1 MSSALS
7 ARPRSRLRHVLSAP
21 RLRLWLTFA
30 MALASA
36 WFWTVAQ
43 AQEAPATP
51 DAEPPP
57 AAAAPTEPQG
67 GLSEQARMQALRRA
81 SDAVLGV
88 QVLALPDARSNA
100 SVGRERQGSGI
111 VIGRDGLVL
120 TIGYLIVEAD
130 QIQLVLDD
138 QRRLPARVVAY
149 DVATGFGLV
158 QALTPLPLTPV
169 PLGDSTALHHGE
181 AAMIVSG
188 GDNGSVSL
196 AQVVA
201 RRPFAGYWEYQLDQA
216 VFTAPARTDHSGAAL
231 FNAEGELLG
240 VGSLL
245 VSDTL
250 GGSADGGRLPGNMFV
265 PVELLKPILA
275 ELRRN
280 GTTAASRRAWLG
292 VNCMERDGEVRVLRV
307 SDDSPAADAG
317 LQPGDRIER
326 IDGAAVQSLEQLWKQ
341 LWNGGQP
348 ERTVTLDIQRDGET
362 RSLQVHS
369 VDRMT
374 TLSKAEGI

>member
-1 MSSALS
+1 MSSLLS
-7 ARPRSRLRHVLSAP
+7 ARPRSRLHHLLFAP
-21 RLRLWLTFA
+21 RLRLWLTLA

-36 WFWTVAQ
+36 CFWTVAQ
-43 AQEAPATP
+43 AQEAPAASA
-51 DAEPPP
+51 AEPPS
-57 AAAAPTEPQG
+57 AAASAGEAG
-67 GLSEQARMQALRRA
+67 GMSEQERMSALRRA

-111 VIGRDGLVL
+111 VIDRDGLVL

-130 QIQLVLDD
+130 QVQLVLDD

-158 QALTPLPLTPV
+158 QALTPLPLPPA

-181 AAMIVSG
+181 PAMIVSG
-188 GDNGSVSL
+188 GDNGAVSL

-201 RRPFAGYWEYQLDQA
+201 RRPFSGYWEYQLDQA

-245 VSDTL
+245 VADAL
-250 GGSADGGRLPGNMFV
+250 GAGAGGRLPGNMFV

-307 SDDSPAADAG
+307 SEDSPAAEAG

-326 IDGAAVQSLEQLWKQ
+326 IDGSAVQSLEQLWKQ

-348 ERTVTLDIQRDGET
+348 ERTVTLDIQRDGQT
-362 RSLQVHS
+362 RSLQLHS

>member
-1 MSSALS
+1 
-7 ARPRSRLRHVLSAP
+7 V
-21 RLRLWLTFA
+21 
-30 MALASA
+30 
-36 WFWTVAQ
+36 
-43 AQEAPATP
+43 
-51 DAEPPP
+51 
-57 AAAAPTEPQG
+57 
-67 GLSEQARMQALRRA
+67 
-81 SDAVLGV
+81 
-88 QVLALPDARSNA
+88 
-100 SVGRERQGSGI
+100 
-111 VIGRDGLVL
+111 VIGNDGLVL

-130 QIQLVLDD
+130 QVQLVLDD
-138 QRRLPARVVAY
+138 QRHLPARVVAY

-158 QALTPLPLTPV
+158 QALTPLPLNPA
-169 PLGDSTALHHGE
+169 PMGDSTALQHGE
-181 AAMIVSG
+181 PIMIVSG
-188 GDNGSVSL
+188 GDAGAVSL

-216 VFTAPARTDHSGAAL
+216 VFTAPPRTDHSGAAM
-231 FNAEGELLG
+231 FNAEGELVG

-245 VSDTL
+245 VADAL
-250 GGSADGGRLPGNMFV
+250 GGGATRMPGNMFV

-292 VNCMERDGEVRVLRV
+292 VNCMERDGQVQVLRV
-307 SDDSPAADAG
+307 SDDSPASDAG

-341 LWNGGQP
+341 LWNGGQA
-348 ERTVTLDIQRDGET
+348 ERTVTLDIRRDGEPHT
-362 RSLQVHS
+362 LQVHS

>member
-1 MSSALS
+1 MPTVLS
-7 ARPRSRLRHVLSAP
+7 ARPRGRPRHPWLTP
-21 RLRLWLTFA
+21 RLRLWLTLA
-30 MALASA
+30 LALASA
-36 WFWTVAQ
+36 WVSTAAQ
-43 AQEAPATP
+43 AQQAPPDPGAGQPPATATP
-51 DAEPPP
+51 GED
-57 AAAAPTEPQG
+57 

-88 QVLALPDARSNA
+88 QVLALPDARSNSA
-100 SVGRERQGSGI
+100 VGRERQGSGI
-111 VIGRDGLVL
+111 VIGNDGLVL

-130 QIQLVLDD
+130 QVQLVLDD
-138 QRRLPARVVAY
+138 QRHLPARVVAY

-169 PLGDSTALHHGE
+169 PLGDSSALRQGE
-181 AAMIVSG
+181 PAMVVSG
-188 GDNGSVSL
+188 GDSGAVSL
-196 AQVVA
+196 AQVVS

-216 VFTAPARTDHSGAAL
+216 VFTAPPRTDHSGAAL
-231 FNAEGELLG
+231 FNAEGELVG

-245 VSDTL
+245 VADAL
-250 GGSADGGRLPGNMFV
+250 GDGAEGRHPGNMFV
-265 PVELLKPILA
+265 PVELLKPILS

-292 VNCMERDGEVRVLRV
+292 VNCVERNGEVRVLRV
-307 SDDSPAADAG
+307 SEDSPADQAG

-326 IDGAAVQSLEQLWKQ
+326 IDGAGVASLEQLWKH
-341 LWNGGQP
+341 LWSGGQA
-348 ERTVTLDIQRDGET
+348 EREVRLDIRRDGE
-362 RSLQVHS
+362 LQTLTVHS

>member
-1 MSSALS
+1 MPTVLS
-7 ARPRSRLRHVLSAP
+7 ARPRGRPRHPWFTP
-21 RLRLWLTFA
+21 RLRLWVTLVL
-30 MALASA
+30 ALASA
-36 WFWTVAQ
+36 GFWTTAPAQQVQQAPPAAEAAAAQ
-43 AQEAPATP
+43 AQ
-51 DAEPPP
+51 D
-57 AAAAPTEPQG
+57 

-111 VIGRDGLVL
+111 VIGNDGLVL

-130 QIQLVLDD
+130 QVQLVLDD
-138 QRRLPARVVAY
+138 QRHLPARVVAY

-169 PLGDSTALHHGE
+169 PLGDSAALRQGE
-181 AAMIVSG
+181 PAMVVSG
-188 GDNGSVSL
+188 GDSGAVSL
-196 AQVVA
+196 AQVVS

-216 VFTAPARTDHSGAAL
+216 VFTAPPRADHSGAAL
-231 FNAEGELLG
+231 FNAEGELVG

-245 VSDTL
+245 VADAL
-250 GGSADGGRLPGNMFV
+250 GDGVEGRHPGNMFV

-292 VNCMERDGEVRVLRV
+292 VNCVERNGEVRVLRV
-307 SDDSPAADAG
+307 SDDSPAAQAG

-326 IDGAAVQSLEQLWKQ
+326 IDGAGVASLEQLWKH
-341 LWNGGQP
+341 LWSGGQA
-348 ERTVTLDIQRDGET
+348 EREVRLDVRRGGELQTVT
-362 RSLQVHS
+362 VHS

>member
-1 MSSALS
+1 
-7 ARPRSRLRHVLSAP
+7 
-21 RLRLWLTFA
+21 

-36 WFWTVAQ
+36 CFWTVAQ
-43 AQEAPATP
+43 AQEAPAAP
-51 DAEPPP
+51 AAEPP
-57 AAAAPTEPQG
+57 AAAASAAEAG
-67 GLSEQARMQALRRA
+67 GMSEQERMSALRRA

-111 VIGRDGLVL
+111 VIDRDGLVL

-130 QIQLVLDD
+130 QVQLVLDD

-181 AAMIVSG
+181 PAMIVSG
-188 GDNGSVSL
+188 GDNGAVSL

-245 VSDTL
+245 VADAL
-250 GGSADGGRLPGNMFV
+250 GAGAGGRLPGNMFV

-307 SDDSPAADAG
+307 SADSPAAEAG

-326 IDGAAVQSLEQLWKQ
+326 IDGSAVQSLEQLWKQ

-362 RSLQVHS
+362 RAMQVHS

>member
-7 ARPRSRLRHVLSAP
+7 ARPRSRLRHLLSAP
-21 RLRLWLTFA
+21 RLRLWLTLA

-43 AQEAPATP
+43 AQEAPFAP
-51 DAEPPP
+51 AAEPPP
-57 AAAAPTEPQG
+57 AAASPAEPG

-111 VIGRDGLVL
+111 VIDRDGLVL

-169 PLGDSTALHHGE
+169 PLGDSTVLRHGE
-181 AAMIVSG
+181 PAMIVSG
-188 GDNGSVSL
+188 GDGGSVSV
-196 AQVVA
+196 AQVVS

-245 VSDTL
+245 VSDTM
-250 GGSADGGRLPGNMFV
+250 GAGGGRLPGNMFV

-326 IDGAAVQSLEQLWKQ
+326 IDGTAVQSLEQLWKQ